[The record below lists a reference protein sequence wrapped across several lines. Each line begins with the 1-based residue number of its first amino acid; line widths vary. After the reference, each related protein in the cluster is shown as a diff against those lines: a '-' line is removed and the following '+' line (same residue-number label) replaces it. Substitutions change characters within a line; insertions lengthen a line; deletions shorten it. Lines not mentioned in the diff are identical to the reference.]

1 MATDTLPVP
10 DAARRL
16 ATAYSTLMRGL
27 LFPGSEGDSPYEPFH
42 VGFAPGTG
50 TITPAAFRE
59 ASDLAEWWD
68 IHVDPIGTWFKD
80 QTVGDPDPQTAAT
93 YQLLREAMRATL
105 AGPLHRASV
114 AHTDGGTFHKTR
126 RYVFGRVPG
135 GGLAGLVA
143 FSVET

>member
-1 MATDTLPVP
+1 MATDIFPVP

-42 VGFAPGTG
+42 VGFDPGAAR
-50 TITPAAFRE
+50 ITTEAFRDAAE
-59 ASDLAEWWD
+59 LASWWD
-68 IHVDPIGTWFKD
+68 VRVEPIGSWFKD
-80 QTVGDPDPQTAAT
+80 QTVGDDAPATAAA
-93 YQLLREAMRATL
+93 YHLLREAMGATL
-105 AGPLHRASV
+105 DGPLHRASA
-114 AHTDGGTFHKTR
+114 AHTGGGTFHKTR